1 MAFSTKKVVTAVA
14 WGLAFDSAAEMIS
27 ASVYGGCYGWWGGRQ
42 LKKGRTVEEIIAS
55 RTDTSEK
62 WLTIVPPVAGVIG
75 LSLGL
80 MGLLP
85 GTNGKS
91 QD

>member
-27 ASVYGGCYGWWGGRQ
+27 AGVYGGCYGWWGGRQ
-42 LKKGRTVEEIIAS
+42 LRKGRRVDEIIAS
-55 RTDTSEK
+55 DTGTSAK

-85 GTNGKS
+85 GTDDKL